1 MKKAVGTTTRRAVPA
16 SARPGSARLATREIA
31 DLRAALAESKDAA
44 ARVSQERDAE
54 RRRSAIL
61 ESEITAIRRVR
72 AMTEY
77 ELDGTIRYANP
88 NFLQILGYS
97 LEDLAGK
104 PHSVLMTPAY
114 RHSAEY
120 REVWRKV
127 GNGEYQAGQTLYVGK
142 DGREV
147 WMQGYFSPT
156 FDADGRLATVVS
168 YNTDVTSQVHMTRQ
182 LQLTVDQ
189 IGEAITAALGGD
201 LTRRIPLDGKTDQV
215 ESLSRGVNR
224 LFDVLDGI
232 IADIAAAVEAARN
245 HDLRA
250 RVDMAGKSGAFGV
263 LATGVNNLIENTMDL
278 VARIRDAALE
288 VQNGADEIS
297 KGNMNLSQR
306 TEEQASS
313 LEETA
318 SSMEEMTSTVKMT
331 ADNAGQA
338 RQLAIA
344 AREQADKGGAV
355 VSAAV
360 GAMGE
365 INASSKRIADIIGV
379 IDEIAFQ
386 TNLLAL
392 NAAVEAARAGEQGRG
407 FAVVA
412 SEVRNLAGRSATAAK
427 EIKTLIKD
435 SVARVDAGGKLVDET
450 GRALGDI
457 GLAVKRVTDVVTEIA
472 QASGE
477 QAAGIEQVNKA
488 VMQMDEMTQQNAALV
503 EQAAAASEAILE
515 QATGLANV
523 VADYRVG
530 TQVPPARAT
539 PLRVIASGKASRP
552 YG

>member
-1 MKKAVGTTTRRAVPA
+1 MKKAVGRTTRRTVPV
-16 SARPGSARLATREIA
+16 SGRTATRELE
-31 DLRAALAESKDAA
+31 DLRVALAESRATA
-44 ARVSQERDAE
+44 SRYGQELDAE
-54 RRRSAIL
+54 RRRTAIL
-61 ESEITAIRRVR
+61 DSEITAIRRVR
-72 AMTEY
+72 AMIEY
-77 ELDGTIRYANP
+77 ELDGTISYANP
-88 NFLQILGYS
+88 NFLQILGYG

-104 PHSVLMTPAY
+104 PHSVMMTPAY
-114 RHSAEY
+114 RDSAEY
-120 REVWRKV
+120 REIWRKA
-127 GNGEYQAGQTLYVGK
+127 GNGEFHAGQTLYVAK

-156 FDADGRLATVVS
+156 FDADGKPVTVVS
-168 YNTDVTSQVHMTRQ
+168 YNTDVTAQVYMTRQ
-182 LQLTVDQ
+182 LQLTVEQ
-189 IGEAITAALGGD
+189 IGEAITGALHGD
-201 LTRRIPLDGKTDQV
+201 LTRRIPLDGKSDQV

-224 LFDVLDGI
+224 LFEMLDAVIDEIG
-232 IADIAAAVEAARN
+232 AAVEAAKN
-245 HDLRA
+245 HDLGA
-250 RVDMAGKSGAFGV
+250 RIDMAGKAGAFGK
-263 LATGVNNLIENTMDL
+263 LATGVNTLIENTMTL
-278 VARIRDAALE
+278 VGRIRDAALE
-288 VQNGADEIS
+288 VQNGAEEIS

-360 GAMGE
+360 GAMAE
-365 INASSKRIADIIGV
+365 INASSKRIVDIIGV

-435 SVARVDAGGKLVDET
+435 SVVRVDAGGKLVDES
-450 GRALGDI
+450 GRALADI
-457 GLAVKRVTDVVTEIA
+457 GLAVKRVADVITEIA
-472 QASGE
+472 QASEE

-488 VMQMDEMTQQNAALV
+488 VTQMDEMTQQNAALV

-515 QATGLANV
+515 QAAELADV
-523 VADYRVG
+523 VADYRIG
-530 TQVPPARAT
+530 TPAAAATGGRPRT
-539 PLRVIASGKASRP
+539 PLRVIASGMARRP